1 LKEEHNM
8 PCKSTTLYDIESCD
22 GEAIVDA
29 LLDGHGAQLAQGLGV
44 GWVIDL
50 TVLAEGGD
58 EIVVELEVFDAEGNP
73 LEEVRHLVAWLS
85 DAAGGAPTAVA
96 ADADVVIS
104 GGINLIE
111 HTTDIYFEL
120 LTDVNGEADFT
131 IGDTGTPTFYLNVVQ
146 GDGTIFSSTAI
157 TFA

>member
-1 LKEEHNM
+1 M
-8 PCKSTTLYDIESCD
+8 PCKSPTLHDIESCD
-22 GEAIVDA
+22 GEAITDA
-29 LLDGHGAQLAQGLGV
+29 LLDNHGAQIAQGLNV

-73 LEEVRHLVAWLS
+73 LEEVRYLVAWLS
-85 DAAGGAPTAVA
+85 DTAGAAPTAVA
-96 ADADVVIS
+96 PDADVVIS
-104 GGINLIE
+104 PGVGLIE

-120 LTDVNGEADFT
+120 LTDANGEADFT

>member
-1 LKEEHNM
+1 M
-8 PCKSTTLYDIESCD
+8 PCKSTTLYDFESCD

-29 LLDGHGAQLAQGLGV
+29 IIDGYGAQLQAGLNV

-58 EIVVELEVFDAEGNP
+58 EIVVELEVFDTEDNP

-85 DAAGGAPTAVA
+85 DAAGGAPTSVA
-96 ADADVVIS
+96 PNADVVIS

-111 HTTDIYFEL
+111 HTADIYFEL
-120 LTDVNGEADFT
+120 LTDASGEAVFT
-131 IGDTGTPTFYLNVVQ
+131 IGDSGSPTFYLNVVQ

>member
-1 LKEEHNM
+1 MGCVSQTRFDVVN
-8 PCKSTTLYDIESCD
+8 CD

-29 LLDGHGAQLAQGLGV
+29 ILDNYGDQLAQGLNA
-44 GWVIDL
+44 GWTIDL
-50 TVLAEGGD
+50 TVAAEGGD
-58 EIVVELEVFDAEGNP
+58 EIVVSLEVFDAEDNP
-73 LEEVRHLVAWLS
+73 LEEVRHLTAWLS

-96 ADADVVIS
+96 PNANVVIS

-120 LTDVNGEADFT
+120 LTDANGEAVFT
-131 IGDTGTPTFYLNVVQ
+131 IGDSGSPTFYLNVVQ

-157 TFA
+157 TFV

>member
-1 LKEEHNM
+1 M
-8 PCKSTTLYDIESCD
+8 ACRSQTRWDIENCD
-22 GEAIVDA
+22 GENIVDA
-29 LLDGHGAQLAQGLGV
+29 ILDNYGDQLAQGLNV
-44 GWVIDL
+44 GWTIDL

-85 DAAGGAPTAVA
+85 DAAAGAPTAGA
-96 ADADVVIS
+96 PGADVVIS

-111 HTTDIYFEL
+111 HTADIYFEL
-120 LTDVNGEADFT
+120 LTDASGEAVFT
-131 IGDTGTPTFYLNVVQ
+131 IGDAGSPTFYLNVVQ

>member
-1 LKEEHNM
+1 M
-8 PCKSTTLYDIESCD
+8 ACRSQTRWDIENCD

-29 LLDGHGAQLAQGLGV
+29 ILDNHGEQLAQGLNA
-44 GWVIDL
+44 GWTIDL
-50 TVLAEGGD
+50 TVGTEAGD
-58 EIVVELEVFDAEGNP
+58 EIAVDLEVFDAEGNP

-96 ADADVVIS
+96 PDGDVVIS
-104 GGINLIE
+104 GGVNLIE

-120 LTDVNGEADFT
+120 LTDANGEAVFT
-131 IGDTGTPTFYLNVVQ
+131 IGDSGTPTFYLNVVQ

-157 TFA
+157 TFAT

>member
-1 LKEEHNM
+1 M
-8 PCKSTTLYDIESCD
+8 ACRSQTRYDIENCD
-22 GEAIVDA
+22 GEAILDA
-29 LLDGHGAQLAQGLGV
+29 VLDNYLEQVQAGLGV

-58 EIVVELEVFDAEGNP
+58 EIVVELEVFDAEDNP

-85 DAAGGAPTAVA
+85 DAAAGVPTSGAP
-96 ADADVVIS
+96 DADVVIS
-104 GGINLIE
+104 PGTNLIE
-111 HTTDIYFEL
+111 HTADIYFEL
-120 LTDVNGEADFT
+120 LTDANGEADFT

>member
-1 LKEEHNM
+1 M
-8 PCKSTTLYDIESCD
+8 ACRSQTRWDIENCD
-22 GEAIVDA
+22 GEAILDA
-29 LLDGHGAQLAQGLGV
+29 VLDGYGDQVAQGLNV
-44 GWVIDL
+44 GWTIDL

-73 LEEVRHLVAWLS
+73 LEEIRHLVAWLS
-85 DAAGGAPTAVA
+85 DAAAGAPTAGA
-96 ADADVVIS
+96 PDANVVIS
-104 GGINLIE
+104 PGTNLIE

-131 IGDTGTPTFYLNVVQ
+131 IGDTGTPTFYLNVIQ
-146 GDGTIFSSTAI
+146 DDGTIVSSTEI

>member
-1 LKEEHNM
+1 M
-8 PCKSTTLYDIESCD
+8 ACRSQTRFDIENCD
-22 GEAIVDA
+22 GAAIADSLVS
-29 LLDGHGAQLAQGLGV
+29 GNLAQMQADLGV
-44 GWVIDL
+44 NWVIDL

-73 LEEVRHLVAWLS
+73 LAEVRHLVAWLS
-85 DAAGGAPTAVA
+85 DAAAGAPTAVA
-96 ADADVVIS
+96 PDADVVIS
-104 GGINLIE
+104 GGVGLIE

-120 LTDVNGEADFT
+120 LTDANGEAIFT

>member
-1 LKEEHNM
+1 M
-8 PCKSTTLYDIESCD
+8 PCRSQTRWDIENCD
-22 GEAIVDA
+22 GEGIVDA
-29 LLDGHGAQLAQGLGV
+29 ILDNHGAQLAQGLNV

-85 DAAGGAPTAVA
+85 DAAAGAPTAVA
-96 ADADVVIS
+96 PDADVVIS
-104 GGINLIE
+104 PGVPLIE

-120 LTDVNGEADFT
+120 LTDANGEADFT

>member
-1 LKEEHNM
+1 M
-8 PCKSTTLYDIESCD
+8 TCKSTTQWELENCN
-22 GEAIVDA
+22 GEQIVDA
-29 LLDGHGAQLAQGLGV
+29 LLDGYLAQLQQGLNV
-44 GWVIDL
+44 GWEIDL
-50 TVLAEGGD
+50 TVAVEGGD
-58 EIVVELEVFDAEGNP
+58 EIVVSLEVFDAEGNP
-73 LEEVRHLVAWLS
+73 LEEVRHLTAWLS

-96 ADADVVIS
+96 PDANVVIS

-120 LTDVNGEADFT
+120 LTDANGEAVFT

-146 GDGTIFSSTAI
+146 SDGTIFSSSAI

>member
-1 LKEEHNM
+1 M
-8 PCKSTTLYDIESCD
+8 ACKSTTQHEIENC
-22 GEAIVDA
+22 GGEGIVEAII
-29 LLDGHGAQLAQGLGV
+29 DGFGAQLQQGLGV
-44 GWVIDL
+44 GWTIDL

-73 LEEVRHLVAWLS
+73 REEVRHLTAWLS
-85 DAAGGAPTAVA
+85 DAAAGAPTAVA
-96 ADADVVIS
+96 PDADVVIS
-104 GGINLIE
+104 GGVSLIE

-120 LTDVNGEADFT
+120 LTDANGEADFT

>member
-1 LKEEHNM
+1 M
-8 PCKSTTLYDIESCD
+8 PCKSQTLYDIESCD
-22 GEAIVDA
+22 GEAILDA
-29 LLDGHGAQLAQGLGV
+29 VLDNYLEQVQAGLGV
-44 GWVIDL
+44 GWTIDL
-50 TVLAEGGD
+50 TVLAEAGN

-85 DAAGGAPTAVA
+85 DAAAGAPTAA
-96 ADADVVIS
+96 APDADVVIS

-111 HTTDIYFEL
+111 HTPDIYFEL
-120 LTDVNGEADFT
+120 LTDASGEAVFT
-131 IGDTGTPTFYLNVVQ
+131 IGDTVGTPTFYLNVVQ